1 MGTLELLLWLGKVF
15 HAFHIYERRK
25 RLQLA
30 GEIIG
35 QSPPANYAENSQNQQ
50 KIAAAP
56 VQNEDSDFRNGCMV
70 SIRLTCQKG
79 GFL

>member
-25 RLQLA
+25 RLRLA

-35 QSPPANYAENSQNQQ
+35 QTPLARREAFSERLHVEERAA
-50 KIAAAP
+50 IAIGHRWRGETP
-56 VQNEDSDFRNGCMV
+56 
-70 SIRLTCQKG
+70 
-79 GFL
+79 